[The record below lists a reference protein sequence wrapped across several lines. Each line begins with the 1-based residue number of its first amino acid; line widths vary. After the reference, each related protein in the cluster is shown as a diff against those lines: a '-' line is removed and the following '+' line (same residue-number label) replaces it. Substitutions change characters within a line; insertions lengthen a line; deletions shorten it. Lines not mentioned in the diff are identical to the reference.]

1 MTHGMDLD
9 ARRCEVEGPR
19 GGRMRGWRFAFP
31 PPSASHGI
39 AILGVA
45 DRQRGDGLAAR
56 VVLAIDG
63 AETWMTPNGARRLV
77 LYIEAAIAAAER
89 EGRGT

>member
-1 MTHGMDLD
+1 MTTTKPKHRTV
-9 ARRCEVEGPR
+9 AEGP
-19 GGRMRGWRFAFP
+19 GGSLFCGLRLEFT
-31 PPSASHGI
+31 SASAGI

-45 DRQRGDGLAAR
+45 DRHCTDGPTAR
-56 VVLAIDG
+56 VVLAVDG
-63 AETWMTPNGARRLV
+63 AEAWMTPNAARRLV

>member
-1 MTHGMDLD
+1 LEFT
-9 ARRCEVEGPR
+9 
-19 GGRMRGWRFAFP
+19 
-31 PPSASHGI
+31 SASAGI

-45 DRQRGDGLAAR
+45 DRHCTDGPTAR
-56 VVLAIDG
+56 VVLAVDG
-63 AETWMTPNGARRLV
+63 AEAWMTPNAARRLV